1 MTRHHTTNG
10 ARVTAA
16 ALVLALL
23 AGLGALTGA
32 PAGAADPMPGFD
44 GACEGELLELHNEA
58 RADAGLPALR
68 EDQRFNQ
75 VTRAWAI
82 ELSRSRQLRHN
93 PSYVSQIAKVVTDW
107 ERMGE
112 NVGYGPDAAALHTA
126 YMNSPGHRANIL
138 NGQFQR
144 IAVGCFRDV
153 NGRAWTAV
161 NFVRARSTVPN
172 RSYAPFMSSGETV
185 GQLRRWLMGPMPP
198 SSGVVEAETDELL
211 MGRTTVD
218 GYASDLVT
226 SPAFTRSVPP
236 TTRLYYAVFLR
247 HPDAAGLGYWFGQS
261 QTGLTLQRMADKFV
275 ASREFQSRYGSLTD
289 PEYVDRVYTNI
300 LGRPADQAGRDFWT
314 QKMREGWTRGRVLIG
329 FSESAEYK
337 RKTDVDVTISWAA
350 IGLLGRPATE
360 QERAE
365 WAPQLE
371 RGQSD
376 RDFVLFL
383 LRSPAVADRAAHG
396 G

>member
-1 MTRHHTTNG
+1 MTTQDTTRRG
-10 ARVTAA
+10 RAA
-16 ALVLALL
+16 AVALVLALL
-23 AGLGALTGA
+23 AGLGALTSA
-32 PAGAADPMPGFD
+32 PAGAAEVMPGFD
-44 GACEGELLELHNEA
+44 GACEGELLELHNQA
-58 RADAGLPALR
+58 RAQANLPALR

-93 PSYVSQIAKVVTDW
+93 PDYATQIGRMVPDW

-144 IAVGCFRDV
+144 VAVGCFRDV

-172 RSYAPFMSSGETV
+172 RSFAPFMSSGETV

-198 SSGVVEAETDELL
+198 SSGVVEAETDRLL
-211 MGRTTVD
+211 MGQTNVD
-218 GYASDLVT
+218 GYASSLVT
-226 SPAFTRSVPP
+226 SSAFTRSVPP

-247 HPDAAGLGYWFGQS
+247 HPDAPGLNFWFGQAQS
-261 QTGLTLQRMADKFV
+261 GASLQRMADKFV
-275 ASREFQSRYGSLTD
+275 ASREFQQRYGQLSD
-289 PEYVDRVYTNI
+289 PEYVDRVYINI
-300 LGRPADQAGRDFWT
+300 LGRPADPTGRAFWT
-314 QKMREGWTRGRVLIG
+314 QKMREGWTRGRVLVG
-329 FSESAEYK
+329 FSESSEYK
-337 RKTDVDVTISWAA
+337 AKTDVDVTISWAA
-350 IGLLGRPATE
+350 IGLLGRPATDL
-360 QERAE
+360 ERTA
-365 WAPQLE
+365 WTPQL
-371 RGQSD
+371 RLGQSD

-383 LRSPAVADRAAHG
+383 LRSPAVADRAENRR
-396 G
+396 